1 MGTSVTLTCSASGL
15 HLPNITWT
23 IPDPE
28 NEQVIISQSTIGE
41 SFITSQLDISN
52 TEQADTGNYSCTA
65 ENSVGSDTGY
75 IFLQVLGTGT

>member
-28 NEQVIISQSTIGE
+28 NERVIISQNTIGE
-41 SFITSQLDISN
+41 IFITSQLDISN
-52 TEQADTGNYSCTA
+52 TERADTGNYSCTA
-65 ENSVGSDTGY
+65 ENSVGSDTDY